1 MYITKHLAT
10 RIDRIVPAAC
20 AALAAGRGA
29 RRDRRMSISTHWT
42 DDEVRHGELSSRI
55 VAVRR
60 RDDAQRAALIVDV
73 VDAFAR
79 LRGSLLRFVALFA
92 DGAAAPANHAGP
104 AVQGHDTRRFDMLL
118 AALAVSAKRARFR
131 RLTDLQHL
139 IDRVARAET
148 FRDVIFA
155 GPPVAG
161 PAALREAA
169 LSLERLD
176 AELVGMCVE
185 HVLESQRRDPLAA
198 ARSPKEADDGHPAAS
213 PRRPSRRPAAERD
226 ASAEPDVSIA
236 GSLA

>member
-1 MYITKHLAT
+1 
-10 RIDRIVPAAC
+10 
-20 AALAAGRGA
+20 
-29 RRDRRMSISTHWT
+29 MSISTHWT
-42 DDEVRHGELSSRI
+42 DEEVRHGELSSRI

-92 DGAAAPANHAGP
+92 DGAASPAHPGHA
-104 AVQGHDTRRFDMLL
+104 AQGHDTRRFDLLL

-131 RLTDLQHL
+131 RLADLQQL

-155 GPPVAG
+155 PPPAAG

-176 AELVGMCVE
+176 AELVGLCVE
-185 HVLESQRRDPLAA
+185 HVLESRTRDPLAA
-198 ARSPKEADDGHPAAS
+198 ARSPKEADDGHPAAT
-213 PRRPSRRPAAERD
+213 PRRPSRRAAAERD
-226 ASAEPDVSIA
+226 VSAEPDVSVA